1 MYGEYKL
8 IQSEIK
14 KRYGPEEVV
23 RRAFSKLG
31 TGLYNLEDYN
41 DEHFASWCKCGVYCS
56 VQVSNYSLIKF

>member
-1 MYGEYKL
+1 MYGEISFL
-8 IQSEIK
+8 QTEIK
-14 KRYGPEEVV
+14 QRYRPEEVV

-56 VQVSNYSLIKF
+56 A